1 SENICPV
8 CKASQCL
15 STDPCPAHGKEFT
28 DKTDSSESIPLKK
41 TCRISSDYLPSSFP
55 RFLKSRVKIGDM
67 SVKLVN
73 LDSYFAKRMK
83 CPSPSTTNPS
93 TLLPLILP
101 SLPSPE
107 TQESPPVTDED
118 EEAGIDPDDPGFLKW
133 YKRFDYRMQSKL
145 RARIDYSQAT
155 KTRNFS
161 LKLFL
166 YSFLIHAVPFVLGTV
181 FHAYFPSWTLIFP
194 VVFFSLGFLLGI
206 VDIVV
211 SSLFDKVSPTRIVS
225 SLIWLLFNLSSTFL
239 VAQLFDVAYNQGKEH
254 YGFSIPYEEKYGK
267 G

>member
-1 SENICPV
+1 MIPNSVQEKVSFFVSPSKLENPDAQEYFSAHRCKLCFSVPYYKPVACSNCSSIFCSFCLKYIQIRSENICPV

-145 RARIDYSQAT
+145 RERIDYSSQET
-155 KTRNFS
+155 RTRNFS

-166 YSFLIHAVPFVLGTV
+166 Y
-181 FHAYFPSWTLIFP
+181 
-194 VVFFSLGFLLGI
+194 
-206 VDIVV
+206 
-211 SSLFDKVSPTRIVS
+211 
-225 SLIWLLFNLSSTFL
+225 
-239 VAQLFDVAYNQGKEH
+239 
-254 YGFSIPYEEKYGK
+254 
-267 G
+267 